1 MIKLIIIVG
10 VLLGIV
16 AVAELFLGKQ
26 TDLPKYRYKRKQFFM
41 SRAEHECFEALMAA
55 VGNEYHIFPQVHL
68 PTIIDNK
75 VKGQNWNAAFRH
87 VSQKSVDFVLCNK
100 RYIEPI
106 LAIELDDKTH
116 GRQDRKDRDEE
127 VERILKDAGLPLLR
141 LENHGHFD
149 PQELSKRIS
158 EVLGAEPKQN

>member
-1 MIKLIIIVG
+1 MFKLLIIIG
-10 VLLGIV
+10 VLLAVV
-16 AVAELFLGKQ
+16 AVIELLRGKGV
-26 TDLPKYRYKRKQFFM
+26 DLPKYRYKRKQFFM
-41 SRAEHECFEALMAA
+41 SRAEHECFEALMTA

-106 LAIELDDKTH
+106 LAIELDDQTH
-116 GRQDRKDRDEE
+116 NRQDRKDRDGE

-141 LENHGHFD
+141 LENHGQFD

-158 EVLGAEPKQN
+158 EVLSADTTRN